1 MQAKQVA
8 LWMLLVSANAQLRTS
23 TTCSIPCKP
32 GEFKADP
39 LVVLCGGGR
48 CTAEVTLGKGKDRT
62 MITLPVG
69 TKGVELKIDADDDM
83 DIELQDASDG
93 HCIAGARC
101 TGASFEAVE
110 GCANPTDYCLQCP
123 ARPAFNY
130 KQQLLEQEAL
140 KRLDKVAEQQAAENE
155 ADAEALAADLE
166 RNNSPL
172 VCLGENAEN
181 YDEHGKLPHAPKMEA
196 PKDWET
202 VVEGSFET
210 AWRD

>member
-110 GCANPTDYCLQCP
+110 GCANPTDYCLQYEGMSWYFTGD
-123 ARPAFNY
+123 R
-130 KQQLLEQEAL
+130 QEAPVVEEL
-140 KRLDKVAEQQAAENE
+140 KTQGRVRILERGLASKSKRLNFGHREDDKQG
-155 ADAEALAADLE
+155 
-166 RNNSPL
+166 SPK
-172 VCLGENAEN
+172 V
-181 YDEHGKLPHAPKMEA
+181 
-196 PKDWET
+196 
-202 VVEGSFET
+202 
-210 AWRD
+210 